1 MTAKRAGPFLCQI
14 RQKRLTWPELPVRDS
29 GRLRV
34 QQGGVDAL
42 AVVRNRTHI
51 PRADPPLDR
60 TGSGDLESVAGYLVM
75 AVLGRR
81 SCTTMR
87 CPVFRRFF
95 PGSFERLSHAAV
107 NFQSLFVRASRDS
120 RFCSPNEQ

>member
-1 MTAKRAGPFLCQI
+1 MGRGLPLSNSAETIILAGNAEPGIGPVTGRA
-14 RQKRLTWPELPVRDS
+14 RAAVY
-29 GRLRV
+29 
-34 QQGGVDAL
+34 AL
-42 AVVRNRTHI
+42 AAVQCRTHI
-51 PRADPPLDR
+51 QEADPAEGSDR
-60 TGSGDLESVAGYLVM
+60 GGDLESVAGYLVM